1 MVPRSAASVA
11 AFEAS
16 VLGRSAATLGA
27 FLGPDQDVGVFWSAV
42 EKNLQIGRVRLLFVA
57 DEIPAELRRIVE
69 FLNRQ
74 MVETE
79 VLAVEI
85 RQFVGQDLRTLVPRV
100 IGRTEGAVAIKERRP
115 GRQWDEAPYFAALA
129 ERKGEDAVAGARAVP
144 GGK

>member
-1 MVPRSAASVA
+1 M
-11 AFEAS
+11 
-16 VLGRSAATLGA
+16 
-27 FLGPDQDVGVFWSAV
+27 
-42 EKNLQIGRVRLLFVA
+42 A

-100 IGRTEGAVAIKERRP
+100 IGRTEGA
-115 GRQWDEAPYFAALA
+115 GALPLA
-129 ERKGEDAVAGARAVP
+129 YDRNV
-144 GGK
+144 